1 MAITIHG
8 DLDVTGSMN
17 ITASDVPNLSASKIT
32 SGTFGTARIPN
43 LSASKITSGTLN
55 ANRLPTVMQHSVT
68 AIGSSTDYIGI
79 NKDSTNY
86 ISFYIDGN
94 EVGRLKSN
102 GDLHIK
108 GDVIAVSGD
117 LNA

>member
-8 DLDVTGSMN
+8 DLDVTGSMG
-17 ITASDVPNLSASKIT
+17 ISASDVPNLSASKIT
-32 SGTFGTARIPN
+32 SGTFSTSRIPN

-55 ANRLPTVMQHSVT
+55 ASRLPTVIQNGLT

-79 NKDSTNY
+79 NKDSSNY
-86 ISFYIDGN
+86 ISFYIDST
-94 EVGRLKSN
+94 EVARLKSN
-102 GDLHIK
+102 GDLHVK